1 MQNIQIKTLT
11 PTYDKVEDR
20 IRFSINYQD
29 IDNRIDLM
37 ITRSLIIQLL
47 PILEE
52 YIYKYY
58 PNLTIQDEIVQIKV
72 NDEVVNDDNTS
83 STNMEDI
90 LLYKS
95 LEDLL
100 VTINLK
106 YDATNQYTQLEF
118 ISKDNHK
125 ASTICDAN
133 MLQSIIKS
141 LKSSIPHFSWG
152 IATHF

>member
-125 ASTICDAN
+125 ASTICDVN

>member
-20 IRFSINYQD
+20 LRLSINYQD

-37 ITRSLIIQLL
+37 ITRNFIIQLL
-47 PILEE
+47 PVLEE
-52 YIYKYY
+52 YMYKHY
-58 PNLTIQDEIVQIKV
+58 PNIEMQEDMVQIKA
-72 NDEVVNDDNTS
+72 NNEISSDNNTS

-95 LEDLL
+95 LQDLL

-106 YDATNQYTQLEF
+106 YDATNQFTQLEF

-125 ASTICDAN
+125 ASTICDLN